1 MNEMLAGRSQYDM
14 QNSLMNAPV
23 RAPSVLERLTSEKE
37 RLEYRLK
44 QVNEALALLDAQ
56 PAVKDVLEALSKI
69 GF

>member
-1 MNEMLAGRSQYDM
+1 MNELMGRSQHDM
-14 QNSLMNAPV
+14 VNAAMNAPC
-23 RAPSVLERLTSEKE
+23 RAPSVLERLTGEKE

-44 QVNEALALLDAQ
+44 QVNEALALLEAQ

>member
-1 MNEMLAGRSQYDM
+1 M